1 MQNAECN
8 VQNEGSEIK
17 DQGSGIVGAVIG
29 RPQNAEVSV
38 GIKDQG
44 SGVVGGGAFD
54 APRVQ
59 GSASVGT
66 SIACPQTAKASPS
79 CHSERSEESVSPVQS
94 LPPRGKV
101 PPKEA
106 DEGYPRQAAA
116 SDEALRATGSTSS
129 VSGLAGDARCH
140 LPLKGKAEAVASDEA
155 LRATDSTSSVT
166 ASPCHLPLEGKAEDG
181 ERETQILR
189 CAQNDGAG
197 DAGTALCRPQEA
209 LILSSD
215 TVVVLDGKIMGKPHD
230 AAEARAM
237 LAALSGREHEVYTAF
252 CLLPIEMQNAER
264 NAQNAVCHCEKT
276 YVKFRA
282 LTPEEIAAY
291 VATGEPMDKAGAYG
305 IQNLGAMLVESIRGD
320 YFTVMGL
327 PVCQLAL
334 ALKGFGI
341 DPLLRQENK
350 S

>member
-1 MQNAECN
+1 MELILGSQSPRRRELLERMGLSFRVLSAEIDETKYETDDPESSVLRMCEAKAAA
-8 VQNEGSEIK
+8 VARKMRNEGS
-17 DQGSGIVGAVIG
+17 
-29 RPQNAEVSV
+29 

-44 SGVVGGGAFD
+44 SGD
-54 APRVQ
+54 
-59 GSASVGT
+59 VGT
-66 SIACPQTAKASPS
+66 ALCRPQEAEGSPIPS
-79 CHSERSEESVSPVQS
+79 
-94 LPPRGKV
+94 
-101 PPKEA
+101 
-106 DEGYPRQAAA
+106 
-116 SDEALRATGSTSS
+116 
-129 VSGLAGDARCH
+129 
-140 LPLKGKAEAVASDEA
+140 
-155 LRATDSTSSVT
+155 
-166 ASPCHLPLEGKAEDG
+166 LPLEGKAEDG

-252 CLLPIEMQNAER
+252 CLLPIEMQNAEC

-276 YVKFRA
+276 CVKFRT

>member
-17 DQGSGIVGAVIG
+17 DQGSGIVGAVIGRPQNAEASVGIKACRDGTLPSAASESVGAVIG

-166 ASPCHLPLEGKAEDG
+166 ASPCHLPLKGKAFW
-181 ERETQILR
+181 
-189 CAQNDGAG
+189 ASSA
-197 DAGTALCRPQEA
+197 
-209 LILSSD
+209 SD
-215 TVVVLDGKIMGKPHD
+215 TTSSVTASPCHLPPRGK
-230 AAEARAM
+230 
-237 LAALSGREHEVYTAF
+237 AF
-252 CLLPIEMQNAER
+252 SPS
-264 NAQNAVCHCEKT
+264 
-276 YVKFRA
+276 
-282 LTPEEIAAY
+282 P
-291 VATGEPMDKAGAYG
+291 
-305 IQNLGAMLVESIRGD
+305 GD
-320 YFTVMGL
+320 
-327 PVCQLAL
+327 
-334 ALKGFGI
+334 
-341 DPLLRQENK
+341 R
-350 S
+350 